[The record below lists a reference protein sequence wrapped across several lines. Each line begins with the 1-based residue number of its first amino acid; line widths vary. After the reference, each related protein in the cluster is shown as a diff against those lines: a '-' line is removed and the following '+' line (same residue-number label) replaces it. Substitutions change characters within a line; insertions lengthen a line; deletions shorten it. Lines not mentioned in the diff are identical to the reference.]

1 MRLQGKRAV
10 VTGAANGIGRA
21 TALRFA
27 QEGAR
32 VVIADLDPGAGEAT
46 AVAVRAA
53 GGQAEFAVTDVTD
66 EDAVARLVTRA
77 DSSLGGIDV
86 WMNNAG
92 GSLTEELLDT
102 EPDAWRADLAL
113 NLTSHYLCTRAVV
126 PVMIRCGGGSLINVS
141 SVNGLWAIGE
151 YGYSSAKAGL
161 ISFTK
166 NVAVSHGPQGI
177 RANVICPGTV
187 DTERGGTYWDERAG
201 SKDKLL
207 KWYPLGRLGRPED
220 IASLAVYL
228 ASDESSFMTGST
240 LVIDGGL
247 TAGSALFGKV

>member
-10 VTGAANGIGRA
+10 VTGAAHGIGRA

-32 VVIADLDPGAGEAT
+32 VVIADLDPEAGEVT
-46 AVAVRAA
+46 AAAVRTA